1 MKTMLEPMKTSSA
14 AKSFEPPASFIAL
27 EAKSAAVATMPP
39 IQAVAMFD
47 EDARNDGTL
56 AIALMLTRKC
66 NMTCAHCSVE
76 SSPHIKTQP
85 SDEELLQ
92 VVRDAAKS
100 GAFAVQLTGGEPMLR
115 EPLVMR
121 LLEECRALGM
131 GATLTTNA
139 FWGKSPEAAAQKIK
153 ALNDAGVGRLTISYD
168 RFHAEFQG
176 PEPAVN
182 IIRAAEELDLPLT
195 ISLNLTR
202 TVDDDLTA
210 LVAPFEK
217 FRRLQMRFYDVQPVG
232 RARDM
237 EGTLR
242 QETGGFCTACRVPT
256 VTDDGRVT
264 ACNGPAY
271 FSAPSSPL
279 IVGSLSE
286 NTFAELMEKHR
297 SDPILDT
304 IRTFGPE
311 RLGRELGQ
319 TPGFED
325 FAFHESYSGMCDLC
339 LHLTSQ
345 PQAMA
350 ALHER
355 LSQSRPTAERIAAQY
370 VMNAA
375 RRGQGELN
383 RDYVNAL
390 GACRVFL
397 RAALEPA
404 ENWAEE
410 AERVLGRAD
419 LDWNHQALH
428 LMRCGL
434 SLPLQ
439 NALGETALSRWAPP
453 FFIERLRRQALNDTF
468 RQVTQRQA
476 LEQIAQAIREVGTR
490 GVLLKGTAMMAID
503 DELAASGIEYSK
515 RIPNR
520 SCGDVDLYIPRG
532 QAIEVREK
540 LLQRGFKDVEAAGD
554 DMTAWHQLPQMAY
567 RGALIEIHQE
577 LQPDF
582 CGLPEREMLRHTRL
596 LQSEKLR
603 GLQTLDA
610 EAMLLYSA
618 VHLSKHL
625 FAHGLKTAWD
635 FVWLMDRF
643 PDLDWN
649 RVANM
654 ARRTGM
660 NRGFWVPV
668 CVLCRELAIPF
679 PESFLKRAPRDRLE
693 RKMETL
699 AHRHL
704 FGTTSFVFE
713 GNPWICQALYAML
726 SDSWRHRLR
735 VGWRLMFGKESR
747 RLRRERQQ
755 NDSAYGHNHLQ
766 KLRTALAKWRQLR

>member
-1 MKTMLEPMKTSSA
+1 
-14 AKSFEPPASFIAL
+14 
-27 EAKSAAVATMPP
+27 
-39 IQAVAMFD
+39 
-47 EDARNDGTL
+47 
-56 AIALMLTRKC
+56 
-66 NMTCAHCSVE
+66 
-76 SSPHIKTQP
+76 
-85 SDEELLQ
+85 
-92 VVRDAAKS
+92 
-100 GAFAVQLTGGEPMLR
+100 
-115 EPLVMR
+115 
-121 LLEECRALGM
+121 
-131 GATLTTNA
+131 
-139 FWGKSPEAAAQKIK
+139 
-153 ALNDAGVGRLTISYD
+153 
-168 RFHAEFQG
+168 
-176 PEPAVN
+176 
-182 IIRAAEELDLPLT
+182 AAEEQDLPLT

-210 LVAPFEK
+210 LVEPFEK

-242 QETGGFCTACRVPT
+242 QEISGFCTACCVPT

-279 IVGSLSE
+279 IVGSLRE
-286 NTFAELMEKHR
+286 NTFAELVEKHR

-304 IRTFGPE
+304 IRTFGPS
-311 RLGRELGQ
+311 RLRRELQQ

-325 FAFHESYSGMCDLC
+325 FPFHESYSGMCDLC

-345 PQAMA
+345 PQAMT
-350 ALHER
+350 ALYER

-375 RRGQGELN
+375 RHGDGELN
-383 RDYVNAL
+383 RDYVNSL

-404 ENWAEE
+404 RDWADE
-410 AERVLGRAD
+410 AERTLGRAD
-419 LDWNHQALH
+419 LDWSHQALH

-468 RQVTQRQA
+468 RRVTQRQA
-476 LEQIAQAIREVGTR
+476 LEQIAAAIREVGTR

-515 RIPNR
+515 RVTNR
-520 SCGDVDLYIPRG
+520 SCSDVDLYIPRG
-532 QAIEVREK
+532 QAISVREK
-540 LLQRGFKDVEAAGD
+540 LLQRGFKDVETAGE
-554 DMTAWHQLPQMAY
+554 DMTAWHQLPQMVY
-567 RGALIEIHQE
+567 RGALVEIHQE

-582 CGLPEREMLRHTRL
+582 CGLPEREMLRHARS
-596 LQSEKLR
+596 LQSDALQ

-610 EAMLLYSA
+610 EGMLLYSA

-635 FVWLMDRF
+635 FVWIMDRF
-643 PDLDWN
+643 PSLDWN
-649 RVANM
+649 RVANL

-679 PESFLKRAPRDRLE
+679 PASFLKRAPRDRRQ

-713 GNPWICQALYAML
+713 DNPWICQALYAML
-726 SDSWRHRLR
+726 ADSWRHR
-735 VGWRLMFGKESR
+735 VRLGFRLVFGKESR
-747 RLRRERQQ
+747 RLRHERQK
-755 NDSAYGHNHLQ
+755 NDPSYGHSHLQ
-766 KLRTALAKWRQLR
+766 KLRGALVKWRQLR